1 MLLENKVVVISG
13 VGPGLGQTLAKMA
26 AQEGASVVLGARSQD
41 FLDAVAEEIRTAGG
55 EAIALSTDVTSTEQC
70 QGLVAA
76 GVEAFGRID
85 GLVNSAYAH
94 GEWAT
99 ADQADPDKV
108 GDVINVICQGALRM
122 AQACAPHM
130 QTAGGGSIANV
141 SSMSTVKPFSGETMY
156 AAGKGALNALTR
168 HMANDFGKFSIR
180 VNALRMGWI
189 GGAPVYAFID
199 SQVAAGA
206 DRNAVMR
213 SITDRTP
220 LGIIPPE
227 EDCAKAVLAFLSD
240 YSAVITG
247 SSGDVNGG
255 EYMAP

>member
-41 FLDAVAEEIRTAGG
+41 FLDAVAAEIRAAGG
-55 EAIALSTDVTSTEQC
+55 KAIALSTDVTSTEQC

-94 GEWAT
+94 GDWAT

-130 QTAGGGSIANV
+130 QTAGGGSIVNV
-141 SSMSTVKPFSGETMY
+141 STMSTVKPFSGETMY

-206 DRNAVMR
+206 DRNTVMR
-213 SITDRTP
+213 SITDRIRWGSFP
-220 LGIIPPE
+220 QKQIARGRYLPSCRIIRRSLQ
-227 EDCAKAVLAFLSD
+227 VVRS
-240 YSAVITG
+240 
-247 SSGDVNGG
+247 
-255 EYMAP
+255 M